1 MDKDRGTDCRG
12 GAARHSAAWLPVIR
26 TSCSL
31 LFQAICVL
39 SARIPAGAD
48 ELCFKKNVP
57 VRSRLREDTCQ
68 DAAATQRNA
77 GVGFPS
83 FRFSFPGTLFP
94 ASGMSGGSRSLLF
107 GQRAVCHAFAQAT
120 DGDTPSYAGKC
131 SVGFSAPAAEADGRC
146 GGGWISH
153 VSFSGCKCRKNNFIT
168 VMVMHEKAAQMQ
180 LLRGSSLSNVVGF
193 HSLDDW

>member
-131 SVGFSAPAAEADGRC
+131 SVGFLLQRRKRMVGAAGDVFLMFFQPDA
-146 GGGWISH
+146 
-153 VSFSGCKCRKNNFIT
+153 VLFPFSGCKCRKII
-168 VMVMHEKAAQMQ
+168 
-180 LLRGSSLSNVVGF
+180 S
-193 HSLDDW
+193 

>member
-48 ELCFKKNVP
+48 DLCFKKNVP
-57 VRSRLREDTCQ
+57 VRSQLREDTCQ
-68 DAAATQRNA
+68 GAAATQRNA
-77 GVGFPS
+77 GVGFSS

-120 DGDTPSYAGKC
+120 DSDTPSYAGKC

-146 GGGWISH
+146 GGGCIPHVFFSLMRFCFLLADANVEKIIS
-153 VSFSGCKCRKNNFIT
+153 
-168 VMVMHEKAAQMQ
+168 
-180 LLRGSSLSNVVGF
+180 
-193 HSLDDW
+193 

>member
-1 MDKDRGTDCRG
+1 MFMDKDRGTDCRG

-77 GVGFPS
+77 GVGFLPS
-83 FRFSFPGTLFP
+83 VSPFQVLSSPHP
-94 ASGMSGGSRSLLF
+94 ACP
-107 GQRAVCHAFAQAT
+107 AVPAVFCLDRELSAT
-120 DGDTPSYAGKC
+120 
-131 SVGFSAPAAEADGRC
+131 
-146 GGGWISH
+146 
-153 VSFSGCKCRKNNFIT
+153 
-168 VMVMHEKAAQMQ
+168 
-180 LLRGSSLSNVVGF
+180 LLRRQPMVTHRPMLANAA
-193 HSLDDW
+193 

>member
-68 DAAATQRNA
+68 GAAATQRNA

-131 SVGFSAPAAEADGRC
+131 SVGFSAPAAPAKPFTFF
-146 GGGWISH
+146 WNI
-153 VSFSGCKCRKNNFIT
+153 FSCRINI
-168 VMVMHEKAAQMQ
+168 Q
-180 LLRGSSLSNVVGF
+180 
-193 HSLDDW
+193 

>member
-68 DAAATQRNA
+68 GAAATQRNA

-120 DGDTPSYAGKC
+120 DGDTPPYAGKC

-146 GGGWISH
+146 GGGCIAHVFFSLMRVFFLLADANVEKIIS
-153 VSFSGCKCRKNNFIT
+153 
-168 VMVMHEKAAQMQ
+168 
-180 LLRGSSLSNVVGF
+180 
-193 HSLDDW
+193 

>member
-39 SARIPAGAD
+39 SARIPAGTD

-57 VRSRLREDTCQ
+57 VRSQLREDTCQ

-77 GVGFPS
+77 GVGFSS

-94 ASGMSGGSRSLLF
+94 ASGMSGDSRSLLF

-120 DGDTPSYAGKC
+120 DGDEVKISTFGRLRAFSC
-131 SVGFSAPAAEADGRC
+131 STWSAFSVSANSNTVTFRQMPARSMAASIPELPPP
-146 GGGWISH
+146 
-153 VSFSGCKCRKNNFIT
+153 IT
-168 VMVMHEKAAQMQ
+168 ATC
-180 LLRGSSLSNVVGF
+180 LP
-193 HSLDDW
+193 

>member
-1 MDKDRGTDCRG
+1 MFMDKDRGTDCRG

-57 VRSRLREDTCQ
+57 V
-68 DAAATQRNA
+68 
-77 GVGFPS
+77 
-83 FRFSFPGTLFP
+83 LFP

-146 GGGWISH
+146 GG
-153 VSFSGCKCRKNNFIT
+153 
-168 VMVMHEKAAQMQ
+168 
-180 LLRGSSLSNVVGF
+180 
-193 HSLDDW
+193 

>member
-68 DAAATQRNA
+68 GAAATQRNA

-131 SVGFSAPAAEADGRC
+131 SVGFSAPAAKADGRC
-146 GGGWISH
+146 GGLRHHAASH
-153 VSFSGCKCRKNNFIT
+153 NRHGRPHPVHSGKGNRTHRPGVSRFR
-168 VMVMHEKAAQMQ
+168 QMGRVQ
-180 LLRGSSLSNVVGF
+180 WC
-193 HSLDDW
+193 HQ

>member
-1 MDKDRGTDCRG
+1 MFMDKDRGTDCRG

-57 VRSRLREDTCQ
+57 VRSRLREVLVR
-68 DAAATQRNA
+68 ALLL
-77 GVGFPS
+77 P
-83 FRFSFPGTLFP
+83 
-94 ASGMSGGSRSLLF
+94 SGMPVSVSLPSVSPFQVLSSPHPACP
-107 GQRAVCHAFAQAT
+107 AVPAVFCLDRELSATAFAQAT
-120 DGDTPSYAGKC
+120 DGDTPPYAGKC

-146 GGGWISH
+146 GG
-153 VSFSGCKCRKNNFIT
+153 
-168 VMVMHEKAAQMQ
+168 
-180 LLRGSSLSNVVGF
+180 
-193 HSLDDW
+193 